1 MMKSCHSEHER
12 ISDMLTLVTTL
23 ALLLPPLLAGFIGW
37 LGARPKGH
45 R

>member
-23 ALLLPPLLAGFIGW
+23 ALLAGFIGW
-37 LGARPKGH
+37 LGARPKG